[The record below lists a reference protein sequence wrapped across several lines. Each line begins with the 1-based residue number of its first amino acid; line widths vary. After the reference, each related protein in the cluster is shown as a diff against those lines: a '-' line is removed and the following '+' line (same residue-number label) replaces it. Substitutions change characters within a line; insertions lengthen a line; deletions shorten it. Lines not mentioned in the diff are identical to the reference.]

1 MMMWDFEQS
10 MMGTLSKNWWML
22 LIAGLAALVF
32 GVLSFI
38 YPGMTLAILVSF
50 YGAYALVDG
59 IFRVI
64 ASVNQGER
72 GQPWGFLLISG
83 IISILAGIVT
93 FFYPGITA
101 AVLYWIIAIWA
112 IVHGILEIAAAIQ
125 FRRIVPHDWALA
137 LGGVLSILF
146 GVLLF
151 LYPASGILTLIWLIA
166 IYAVLYGIVQ
176 IMLAVRVHNYSGST
190 VQAG

>member
-1 MMMWDFEQS
+1 MWDFEQS
-10 MMGTLSKNWWML
+10 MMGTLSRNWWML

-32 GVLSFI
+32 GILSFI

-72 GQPWGFLLISG
+72 GQPWGFLLFSG

-101 AVLYWIIAIWA
+101 VALYWIIATWA

-125 FRRIVPHDWALA
+125 FRRIVQHDWALG

-166 IYAVLYGIVQ
+166 IYAVLYGIVE
-176 IMLAVRVHNYSGST
+176 IMLAVRVHNYRGPT
-190 VQAG
+190 VQVG